1 MTPRLIIR
9 VVALCFSYAHACVNP
24 IIYTFASPGFRLC
37 LCESWNTRNF
47 EIFSKNNSFETQLRA
62 NRPSIA
68 SNRWNSKKGNSFDM
82 TVIKSLDSPELVSD
96 NFQHETE
103 TRNLSIRSQKC
114 GIESKETEC
123 LLMNPISG
131 VATSM

>member
-1 MTPRLIIR
+1 MTPRLIIK

-24 IIYTFASPGFRLC
+24 IIYTCASPGFRLC
-37 LCESWNTRNF
+37 LWDSWKTRNF

-68 SNRWNSKKGNSFDM
+68 SNRWNSKRGNSMEM
-82 TVIKSLDSPELVSD
+82 TVIRPLDPPKPIFD
-96 NFQHETE
+96 NFRHATE

-131 VATSM
+131 AASSM